1 MATIHKGET
10 KFYVGEDIKDPEAE
24 ITFVQSGSNRLVIDH
39 TYVAKELRSQ
49 GIAQQL
55 LEQVVLYAREHDKY
69 IIPLCPFAKKQMQKN
84 EAYHDVLQ
92 KQFI

>member
-10 KFYVGEDIKDPEAE
+10 KFYVGEDIRDPEAE

-55 LEQVVLYAREHDKY
+55 LKHVVQYARENDKY
-69 IIPLCPFAKKQMQKN
+69 IIPLCPFAKKSNAEK
-84 EAYHDVLQ
+84 
-92 KQFI
+92 

>member
-10 KFYVGEDIKDPEAE
+10 KFYVGEDIRDPEAE

-55 LEQVVLYAREHDKY
+55 LKHVVQYARENDKY
-69 IIPLCPFAKKQMQKN
+69 IIPLCPFAKNQMQKN